1 MEFATREKRPVR
13 ENVVPLINVVFL
25 LLIFFM
31 LTATL
36 RPPESIEV
44 ELPALAAT
52 ARTEPEEWPV
62 VLLGADGR
70 LALDGEP
77 LETLAGS
84 SPAERI
90 ELRADARVPARILLP
105 LLEQLEHAGVREV
118 EVVTV
123 GR

>member
-77 LETLAGS
+77 L
-84 SPAERI
+84 
-90 ELRADARVPARILLP
+90 
-105 LLEQLEHAGVREV
+105 
-118 EVVTV
+118 
-123 GR
+123 